1 MKPIDFTNHCREVGG
16 WVDWEDTTDVV
27 LHGDP
32 SAEATGIA
40 VTWLATDAVIRHA
53 AELNCNFLI
62 VHEGLFYP
70 AFTSYASEQGHH
82 EAKRQLLDEL
92 GITVFRCHDTWDR
105 MPEVG
110 ICDTW
115 AEFLGLVGEPRQA
128 DGYYKVCPINEMTGE
143 DVAQAV
149 LEKIGP
155 LGQTYVH
162 VMGDLSKR
170 VSRVAVGTGAI
181 TRLPEM
187 HELGADIIVA
197 SDDGIHTTNCGLW
210 SCDLDIPVITV
221 CHSTSE
227 LPGMMALAD
236 YVKTLYPAHLVTY
249 LPCGFPDC
257 RISAST

>member
-1 MKPIDFTNHCREVGG
+1 MKPADFVDHCRHVGR
-16 WVDWEDTTDVV
+16 WVDWQDTTDVV

-32 SAEATGIA
+32 DTEAAGIA
-40 VTWLATDAVIRHA
+40 VTWLATDAVIRRA

-62 VHEGLFYP
+62 SHEGLFYP
-70 AFTSYASEQGHH
+70 AFGSYSSEKDHH
-82 EAKRQLLDEL
+82 RAKRRLLDGL

-110 ICDTW
+110 ICDAW
-115 AEFLGLVGEPRQA
+115 ADYLGLLGEPRSA
-128 DGYYKVCPINEMTGE
+128 DCYYKICRLDGMTGE

-149 LEKIGP
+149 LEKIKP
-155 LGQTYVH
+155 LGQSYVH
-162 VMGDLSKR
+162 VIGDLQKQ
-170 VSRVAVGTGAI
+170 VSRLGVGTGAI
-181 TRLPEM
+181 TRLPAM
-187 HELGADIIVA
+187 HELGADIILA

-221 CHSTSE
+221 CHSTAE

-236 YVKTLYPAHLVTY
+236 YVKALYPAHLVTY

-257 RISAST
+257 RVTSQS